1 MGAGRASRKKNPGGN
16 QGHREQKMVAMEH
29 SAKKK
34 QKKQKRQRLQST
46 REHLDRDEL
55 VGILYESVRNGTRAL
70 FVIFHDTN
78 RLYVYIQAMG
88 EQPKPPLPP
97 RTTENHRISSVTEKI
112 RQLGAAS

>member
-29 SAKKK
+29 SPKKK

-55 VGILYESVRNGTRAL
+55 VGILYES
-70 FVIFHDTN
+70 
-78 RLYVYIQAMG
+78 AMG

-97 RTTENHRISSVTEKI
+97 RTKENHCISSVTEKI

>member
-16 QGHREQKMVAMEH
+16 RGHREQKLVAMEH

-34 QKKQKRQRLQST
+34 QKRRRLQST

-55 VGILYESVRNGTRAL
+55 VGILYES
-70 FVIFHDTN
+70 
-78 RLYVYIQAMG
+78 AMG

-97 RTTENHRISSVTEKI
+97 RTTENHCISFVTEKI